1 MNYIYM
7 LLEIIFAFFLMICFY
22 KVGKKTG
29 LYLYIVLMSSIL
41 SVVMFKVIDLFSFQV
56 NLGIPIV
63 MGLFICNNII
73 IQKFG
78 IDEVK
83 RIMATVS
90 VSYMATIVIISIL
103 SITGDSGYN
112 LISNEAFNG
121 LFGYGSGNIRIL
133 IGGLFTTLTLWC
145 NSYIYYYIR
154 RSKNMLWFS
163 NVGSS
168 LIIQMLESIIFVII
182 AYLGKLDFTLIFGMI
197 VIRYLIK
204 IIISFM
210 GIIPVYMI
218 VKMKDKQVL

>member
-7 LLEIIFAFFLMICFY
+7 LLEIIFTFFLMICFY
-22 KVGKKTG
+22 KVVKKTG

-133 IGGLFTTLTLWC
+133 IGGLL
-145 NSYIYYYIR
+145 
-154 RSKNMLWFS
+154 SKKYKIILML
-163 NVGSS
+163 
-168 LIIQMLESIIFVII
+168 L
-182 AYLGKLDFTLIFGMI
+182 I
-197 VIRYLIK
+197 VIFT
-204 IIISFM
+204 IILEEVRICCGLVM
-210 GIIPVYMI
+210 LAV
-218 VKMKDKQVL
+218 VLLFRC